1 MDCNNRGI
9 KNKPEI
15 SMIII
20 TKNRLKNI
28 VIVIAITLLMI
39 SPVYALQQTTG
50 ALSINIKQDEQGF
63 ANYGLKNEENKT
75 VTVKLSANGSIA
87 DYIDFPKEL
96 TIASGEFI
104 YVNIT
109 TNLSSNYNGSRALN
123 GTIYA
128 LKEGEKGGQVQL
140 NIRLGKRI
148 NLNIAEPPATTQ
160 PSTQKNNLVFGG
172 ITLIGIVI
180 MVAVVM
186 RRKAKVKTK
195 EQRYKLNIKEVENK

>member
-1 MDCNNRGI
+1 MKTTRSRTTVPI
-9 KNKPEI
+9 K
-15 SMIII
+15 S
-20 TKNRLKNI
+20 I
-28 VIVIAITLLMI
+28 VIVIAVIFTLI

-50 ALSINIKQDEQGF
+50 ALSINITQGEQGF
-63 ANYGLKNEENKT
+63 AKYGLKNEENKT

-148 NLNIAEPPATTQ
+148 NLNIAEPVATNQ
-160 PSTQKNNLVFGG
+160 PDNQNNNLVLGV
-172 ITLIGIVI
+172 ITIIGIVI
-180 MVAVVM
+180 IVAVVM
-186 RRKAKVKTK
+186 RRKAKTK
-195 EQRYKLNIKEVENK
+195 EQKYKIKGKEVENK